1 MTGSTISSPSAAITS
16 PPASIAPPEPRPSRP
31 GPRSPAW
38 PLGHR
43 RSIGVRV
50 AGLACLLATTADQV
64 DGAEE
69 PPDLAPDLRN
79 ALHVRWDEIRAELL
93 PDAASTDSLDL
104 LAQLGV
110 ELIFINAED
119 RAAQEVERICAS
131 ATMLGIDL
139 ETAPR

>member
-50 AGLACLLATTADQV
+50 AGLTCLVATRANQV
-64 DGAEE
+64 DGAVGDWSALGALNILERVRLQVLGE
-69 PPDLAPDLRN
+69 RPNARVVSVGLRP
-79 ALHVRWDEIRAELL
+79 V
-93 PDAASTDSLDL
+93 AS
-104 LAQLGV
+104 
-110 ELIFINAED
+110 
-119 RAAQEVERICAS
+119 
-131 ATMLGIDL
+131 
-139 ETAPR
+139 